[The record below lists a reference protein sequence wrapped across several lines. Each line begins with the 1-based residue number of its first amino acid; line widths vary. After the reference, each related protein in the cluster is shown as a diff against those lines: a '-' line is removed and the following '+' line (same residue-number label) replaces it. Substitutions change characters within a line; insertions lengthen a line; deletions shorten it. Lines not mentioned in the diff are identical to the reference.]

1 MATYLPNVNRYVS
14 KTKAFTPD
22 FKFLSDALDKRQD
35 RYDTNYKQ
43 MNNLYGSVLHA
54 DLSRE
59 DNMGIR
65 DEYVKNLAPRIQ
77 QISGMDLSLQQNVD
91 AAKGVFTPFF
101 EDNHMVRDIV
111 FTKRYKGEVGK
122 MNQFRKSDD
131 EDTRT
136 KFWQGGIDMLN
147 FSMADFKKGTREDSM
162 NVALPELVEN
172 VNLVKRGFDA
182 LKESGMNIQT
192 VDISPDGNWII
203 TQKNGVALTRRKSH
217 KDPVSGDWVYYSPAQ
232 NFILETMM
240 DDPLIHR
247 YYDTKFYVEARK
259 WWEANA
265 DKHGGE
271 ENAKRVYLQDMIDKY
286 KIKTDDEADRLSEEL
301 NNSVTGMAAWEDYK
315 KNGGDLIPGSDEMT
329 TFERHEAEMEYLRA
343 AQKKRDKINREILA
357 NPTDIDDLL
366 KKASIAYK
374 RFHIGN
380 DTAKAAHMYADIDS
394 EQSMKVNDFALE
406 NDKHQMRMIENEQKH
421 YNALNETA
429 YKEGWQQ
436 VMGEDGLPIWVPL
449 PWANSGNPFGQVP
462 GQNVGTIFNN
472 DNAAP
477 GDATSTGLYQMGEDI
492 DYVDQNMITTAEGLD
507 FIRNK

>member
-217 KDPVSGDWVYYSPAQ
+217 KDPVSGDWVYYSHAQ

-286 KIKTDDEADRLSEEL
+286 NNL
-301 NNSVTGMAAWEDYK
+301 NN
-315 KNGGDLIPGSDEMT
+315 LI
-329 TFERHEAEMEYLRA
+329 
-343 AQKKRDKINREILA
+343 
-357 NPTDIDDLL
+357 
-366 KKASIAYK
+366 
-374 RFHIGN
+374 
-380 DTAKAAHMYADIDS
+380 
-394 EQSMKVNDFALE
+394 
-406 NDKHQMRMIENEQKH
+406 
-421 YNALNETA
+421 
-429 YKEGWQQ
+429 
-436 VMGEDGLPIWVPL
+436 
-449 PWANSGNPFGQVP
+449 
-462 GQNVGTIFNN
+462 
-472 DNAAP
+472 
-477 GDATSTGLYQMGEDI
+477 
-492 DYVDQNMITTAEGLD
+492 
-507 FIRNK
+507 